1 MPVRFGGSGLGF
13 WQRVIALALLWL
25 VAINLRT
32 VLLGVPPALPTLHRA
47 LGLGYSAAGLL
58 TSLPLLILAA
68 GAVPGAL
75 VVGRFGARGA
85 VAIGLALVT
94 AGAVLRG
101 SAPMALTLFAFTIVM
116 AAGIAITQPALPTL
130 VQNWFPDHIGRATG
144 VYSNGLFMGE
154 VIAAVVTLPVLLGRL
169 ALGWQGAL
177 ASWALPAS
185 ACLLAWVAFAPPARR
200 ASAEAVDRW
209 LPDLRSGRAWR
220 LGLLMGGA
228 SVIYFGMNAWI
239 PDTLAARGQAGLTTP
254 ALGLLNFMQ
263 LPVSAAVVLAGDALV
278 GRRWPYVL
286 AGLLGVVGLAGFVL
300 GPAPA
305 IPGFAGLLG
314 AGSSLVFI
322 LNLGLPPLLAAPREV
337 ASLSAFMFAAGYACA
352 FFGPALGG
360 VAWDASG
367 IWQLALAPIALACAI
382 VIGLGA
388 SLPISQLRRTR
399 QEAFRSA

>member
-1 MPVRFGGSGLGF
+1 
-13 WQRVIALALLWL
+13 
-25 VAINLRT
+25 
-32 VLLGVPPALPTLHRA
+32 
-47 LGLGYSAAGLL
+47 
-58 TSLPLLILAA
+58 
-68 GAVPGAL
+68 
-75 VVGRFGARGA
+75 
-85 VAIGLALVT
+85 
-94 AGAVLRG
+94 
-101 SAPMALTLFAFTIVM
+101 
-116 AAGIAITQPALPTL
+116 
-130 VQNWFPDHIGRATG
+130 
-144 VYSNGLFMGE
+144 
-154 VIAAVVTLPVLLGRL
+154 
-169 ALGWQGAL
+169 
-177 ASWALPAS
+177 
-185 ACLLAWVAFAPPARR
+185 
-200 ASAEAVDRW
+200 
-209 LPDLRSGRAWR
+209 
-220 LGLLMGGA
+220 MGGA

-322 LNLGLPPLLAAPREV
+322 LNLGLPPLLAAPRDV